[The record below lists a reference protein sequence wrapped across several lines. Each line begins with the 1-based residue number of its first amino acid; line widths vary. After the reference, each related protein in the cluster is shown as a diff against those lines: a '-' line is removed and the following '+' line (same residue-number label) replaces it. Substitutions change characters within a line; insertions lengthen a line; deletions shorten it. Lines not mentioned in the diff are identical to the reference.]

1 MKQAAIGV
9 DIGGTNTVLGLID
22 QTGEV
27 IAHHSIPTKT
37 QADYK
42 IYMNQLAEAVQE
54 LIGKSAVQ
62 IEVMGIGVG
71 APNGNYYNG
80 TIEFAPNL
88 NFKGVVP
95 VVDYLKEKF
104 VYKVIVL
111 TNDANAAAIGEMIY
125 GGAKG
130 MKDFIMITLGT
141 GVGSGIVV
149 NGEMVYGHDGFAG
162 EIGHTIVDPNG
173 RDCGCGRKGC
183 LETYTSAPGIKRTV
197 FDLLSTMIEPS
208 VLRGVSFND
217 LHAKMIDEAA
227 RNGDIIAKEA
237 FDYTGEVLG
246 INLANAIAHTSPE
259 AIFLFGGLA
268 QAGDLIFEPVKH
280 YLEEN
285 ILNIYKNKVKIL
297 PSNLPPGDAAVLGSS
312 ALVWK
317 ELGKIN

>member
-1 MKQAAIGV
+1 MKQVAIGV
-9 DIGGTNTVLGLID
+9 DIGGTNTVLGLVD
-22 QTGEV
+22 QSGEV
-27 IAHHSIPTKT
+27 IERHSIPTKT

-42 IYMNQLAEAVQE
+42 IYMNQLADAINE
-54 LIGKSAVQ
+54 LINKANIQ
-62 IEVMGIGVG
+62 TEVMGIGVG

-95 VVDYLKEKF
+95 VVDFLRDKF
-104 VYKVIVL
+104 DYKVIVL

-183 LETYTSAPGIKRTV
+183 LETYTSARGIKRTV
-197 FDLLSTMIEPS
+197 FELLATMNEPS
-208 VLRGVSFND
+208 ILRGVSFND
-217 LHAKMIDEAA
+217 LQAKMIDEAA
-227 RNGDIIAKEA
+227 RNGDLIAKEA
-237 FDYTGEVLG
+237 FDYTGEILG
-246 INLANAIAHTSPE
+246 LNLANAVAHTSPE

-268 QAGDLIFEPVKH
+268 QAGELIFDPVKH
-280 YLEEN
+280 YLEEHL
-285 ILNIYKNKVKIL
+285 LNIYKNKVKVL
-297 PSNLPPGDAAVLGSS
+297 PSELPPGDAAVLGAS

-317 ELGKIN
+317 ELG

>member
-1 MKQAAIGV
+1 MKQVAIGI
-9 DIGGTNTVLGLID
+9 DIGGTNTVMGIID
-22 QTGEV
+22 KPGNV
-27 IAHHSIPTKT
+27 ISRVSIPTKT
-37 QADYK
+37 HPDYSL
-42 IYMNQLAEAVQE
+42 YLNAVTEAVKNMLKPLE
-54 LIGKSAVQ
+54 D
-62 IEVMGIGVG
+62 EVEVLGMGLG

-95 VVDYLKEKF
+95 IVGFLRKKF
-104 VYKVIVL
+104 DFPHIVL
-111 TNDANAAAIGEMIY
+111 TNDANAAAMGEMIY

-130 MKDFIMITLGT
+130 MRDFIMITLGT

-197 FDLLSTMIEPS
+197 FELLSTMIEPS
-208 VLRGVSFND
+208 ELRHTGFHELS
-217 LHAKMIDEAA
+217 AKQIDKAA
-227 RNGDIIAKEA
+227 RNGDPVAMEA
-237 FDYTGEVLG
+237 FDYTGEVLALK
-246 INLANAIAHTSPE
+246 IADAVAHTSPA

-268 QAGDLIFEPVKH
+268 NAGELIFEPVKR
-280 YLEEN
+280 YMEEN

-297 PSNLPPGDAAVLGSS
+297 PSELPTGDAAILGAS

-317 ELGKIN
+317 EASEV